1 MTIQEQNTV
10 KTKYYNEAIRYM
22 DNAKE
27 TLKKAGKEDNRYKD
41 DKYVKTACGIAYNGV
56 LKALD
61 GLFEIQGIQKTKGCK
76 SIEYYEN
83 GVSKINTKLNT
94 LLKNIYSV
102 LHLSGYYDGVTNV
115 KIITAG
121 LEDAYTMI
129 DVIKPSMQLSGETP
143 KKTIFNTKR
152 KKE

>member
-1 MTIQEQNTV
+1 MTIQEQNTI

-61 GLFEIQGIQKTKGCK
+61 GFFILKDIDKPKGRK
-76 SIEYYEN
+76 SVEYYQFN
-83 GVSKINTKLNT
+83 VTKLDKKLMNYFSDT
-94 LLKNIYSV
+94 YKI
-102 LHLSGYYDGVTNV
+102 LHLYGYYDGITDSVV
-115 KIITAG
+115 IQRGLQLAYEII
-121 LEDAYTMI
+121 EK
-129 DVIKPSMQLSGETP
+129 IKPSMQLSGEP
-143 KKTIFNTKR
+143 VKKTIFQ
-152 KKE
+152 KKKKTE